1 MMIINESNSNS
12 NSNSHSHSNSNT
24 NSNTNSNSKS
34 NTNSNSNSN
43 RSRNRNRNS
52 KSKSNSNSNNNAHIY
67 IHTDICTYIY
77 THIYICIIDHL
88 QSDKR
93 ILSSSRPAQQS
104 SHGRLA
110 DPGGLGPWHLR
121 KPASRPAAR
130 PMPIDGNRKLC
141 DADLN
146 HRPSVA
152 KRGQAG
158 HLGFRFFRASH
169 KGFTGAHDKGWCRQ
183 WHEFGCID
191 FALWV
196 ETWDV
201 EIKRKNL
208 FKVSI
213 WIKKIELCLYR
224 QTTSK
229 DQRIRVILKKLV
241 SKLNPPVEYWHQRM

>member
-12 NSNSHSHSNSNT
+12 NSNSHSHSNRTLIVTPIVIVRVTLIVIVIVIGVGIGIGIVKVKAIVIVIITPTST
-24 NSNTNSNSKS
+24 STQ
-34 NTNSNSNSN
+34 
-43 RSRNRNRNS
+43 
-52 KSKSNSNSNNNAHIY
+52 IY
-67 IHTDICTYIY
+67 VHTY

-158 HLGFRFFRASH
+158 HLGF
-169 KGFTGAHDKGWCRQ
+169 
-183 WHEFGCID
+183 
-191 FALWV
+191 
-196 ETWDV
+196 
-201 EIKRKNL
+201 
-208 FKVSI
+208 
-213 WIKKIELCLYR
+213 
-224 QTTSK
+224 
-229 DQRIRVILKKLV
+229 
-241 SKLNPPVEYWHQRM
+241 